1 MQSSLSRREFLAR
14 AALTGV
20 ALQVVRPV
28 RAADEGMFV
37 SLNSSLTA
45 SGKLEWP
52 EFARLAA
59 SVGYGGVDVSL
70 DGVRKAGAD
79 QTRALLAG
87 LKIRPGIAGLPVRF
101 AADEPAFQEGL
112 KQLGEAAKLAADI
125 GCPRMQAV
133 MPPSS
138 TTPKA
143 EYRKIIKDRVVAMS
157 EILQTS
163 KVRLGLEF
171 LGPLHF
177 RSRQPYEFIWKMDEL
192 LEFTKEC
199 GANIGLVLDAWHW
212 HHAGATAAD
221 ILAAGKDRIVTVHVS
236 DAKAQPPEEV
246 RDNVRLMPGE
256 GVIDLVTFFKSLD
269 KTGYRDAVSPEP
281 IGRVPATLSPEEGAR
296 LGLETTVAAMKR
308 AGIKPAG
315 QAA

>member
-87 LKIRPGIAGLPVRF
+87 LKIRPGHRRSASRF

-125 GCPRMQAV
+125 GCPGCRRSCRRRA
-133 MPPSS
+133 PHPKRNIEKSS
-138 TTPKA
+138 RTAWSRCPRPA
-143 EYRKIIKDRVVAMS
+143 A
-157 EILQTS
+157 S

-221 ILAAGKDRIVTVHVS
+221 ILAAGKYRIVTVHVS

-246 RDNVRLMPGE
+246 RDNSG
-256 GVIDLVTFFKSLD
+256 
-269 KTGYRDAVSPEP
+269 
-281 IGRVPATLSPEEGAR
+281 
-296 LGLETTVAAMKR
+296 
-308 AGIKPAG
+308 
-315 QAA
+315 